1 MSESEWWTVPEAA
14 GHLKV
19 SENAVYAA
27 IRAGQIP
34 VLHVGTQPRIN
45 PVALAQWTLERAR
58 IAELSK
64 SGYGVTVLQDK
75 LIAAREWVEPATH
88 TAAPTPP
95 VTDRLTPKRIKTAAW
110 RRTGHELG
118 S

>member
-1 MSESEWWTVPEAA
+1 MSDQTARADAATWWTVPQAA
-14 GHLKV
+14 AHLQV

-45 PVALAQWTLERAR
+45 AAALGQWTLERVRRTQLGASDQ
-58 IAELSK
+58 IVDQVAYVQGAS
-64 SGYGVTVLQDK
+64 
-75 LIAAREWVEPATH
+75 P
-88 TAAPTPP
+88 TAAPTAS
-95 VTDRLTPKRIKTAAW
+95 VTDRLRPKHIKTAAW
-110 RRTGHELG
+110 RVTE